1 MKSAAAF
8 TLSFLLLA
16 PVTAAFAQA
25 PSPVRLGT
33 DHPGF
38 NPANIDPSVK
48 PGDNFFLYANGTW
61 IKNTELPA
69 DRAALG
75 SFSIIADRTDKQVA
89 GIIADAAK
97 ANAAEGTDTRRIAD
111 LYASFMDTATIDTRG
126 LAPIK
131 TELDRIAA
139 IKTQH
144 DLARVL
150 GLTLRADVDA
160 LNSTNYHTAN
170 LFGLWVAPGFND
182 PDHYAPYLLQGGDV
196 LPSRD
201 YYLSDTPHMKDVL
214 AKYTTHVAT
223 MFKLAGFDHPEER
236 AAHVLELEK
245 AIAAQ
250 QISLADDEDIHRAN
264 NLWTAAD
271 FAAKAPGLDWAE
283 YFRAAGLG
291 AQKSF
296 YVWQPTAFK
305 GESALVASAPLDA
318 WKDWLA
324 YHALESH
331 PSALPK
337 PIADEAFAFFG
348 TALSGT
354 QQQRPRDRRA
364 IGLVNGVLGDAVG
377 KLYVQQYFSPEAKA
391 QAQAM
396 VANLLAA
403 FHQRL
408 ENITWMAPAT
418 KAEALRKLGTLR
430 VSVGYPDHWR
440 SYDGLV
446 IHADDLYG
454 NVERAGLFEL
464 QYSLS
469 RIGKPV
475 DRGEWCMVPQEVN
488 AVNLPLD
495 NGLNFPAAILQAPF
509 FDPKAPAASNYGAI
523 GAIMGHEISHTFDSE
538 GAAFDSQGRV
548 RDWWTPEDL
557 AHFNAATA
565 ALAAQY
571 SAYEPFPG
579 VHVDGRQ
586 TLGED
591 IADLGGIAA
600 AYDAFHASLHGQPAT
615 PVGGFTGDQ
624 QFFLAFGQAWQ
635 SKAREAAERRQ
646 IATDPHAPAQ
656 FRADTVRNS
665 DAWYPAFDVKPGET
679 LYLAP
684 DKRVRIW

>member
-1 MKSAAAF
+1 MKSVA
-8 TLSFLLLA
+8 LLA
-16 PVTAAFAQA
+16 LAFLAAPLTQAQDTHGVA
-25 PSPVRLGT
+25 LSSI
-33 DHPGF
+33 DH
-38 NPANIDPSVK
+38 SVK
-48 PGDNFFLYANGTW
+48 PGDNFFLYANGEW
-61 IKNTELPA
+61 IKRTELPA
-69 DRAALG
+69 DRASIG

-97 ANAAEGTDTRRIAD
+97 ANAAAGTDTSRIAD

-126 LAPIK
+126 FAPAK
-131 TELDRIAA
+131 PELDRIAA

-160 LNSTNYHTAN
+160 LNATNYHTAN

-250 QISLADDEDIHRAN
+250 QISLADDEDIHHAN
-264 NLWTAAD
+264 NLWSAAD

-291 AQKSF
+291 TQKSF

-305 GESALVASAPLDA
+305 GESALVASTPLDT
-318 WKDWLA
+318 WKDYLA
-324 YHALESH
+324 YHALEAH
-331 PSALPK
+331 AGALPK
-337 PIADEAFAFFG
+337 PIADEDFAFFG
-348 TALSGT
+348 TTLSGT
-354 QQQRPRDRRA
+354 QQQRPRDKRA
-364 IGLVNGVLGDAVG
+364 IALVNGVLGDAVG
-377 KLYVQQYFSPEAKA
+377 KLYVQQYFSPQAKA
-391 QAQAM
+391 EAQAM

-454 NVERAGLFEL
+454 NVERAGLFGL
-464 QYSLS
+464 QYSIS

-475 DRGEWCMVPQEVN
+475 DRSEWCMVPQEVN

-571 SAYEPFPG
+571 DAYEPFPG
-579 VHVDGRQ
+579 VHVNGRQ

-600 AYDAFHASLHGQPAT
+600 AYDAFHASLHGQPAV
-615 PVGGFTGDQ
+615 PVNGLNGDQ

-656 FRADTVRNS
+656 YRADTVRNS
-665 DAWYPAFDVKPGET
+665 DAWYPAFDVKAGEA

-684 DKRVRIW
+684 DKRVHIW